1 MAPGIER
8 LIEQEL
14 ALYRSRTAR
23 SMAAWERSS
32 QTMPLGVPT
41 SLQCFSP
48 YPLCLSEGA
57 GSRVSDLDG
66 NEYHDFHL
74 GYSVMIC
81 GHAHPAVDQALAAQ
95 IARGV
100 HFGFLTEEAIA
111 LCEELVLRFGL
122 EQVQLTNSGT
132 EATSLAVRIARAAT
146 GRAGLIKVE
155 GGYHGTTDPL
165 MTSTHPSLRE
175 AGPAERPAPVPWGHG
190 ATPGALADTRVVPY
204 NDLEALERLIV
215 ERQPAAVILEPVLL
229 NVGFIAPAADYL
241 ASVRRL
247 CHQYNV
253 VMILDEVKSGLTLA
267 WGGARERYGIEAD
280 LVCLGKGIGGGLAIG
295 AVGGRAD
302 LLSTVAS
309 GDAPHY
315 ATFAGNPL
323 AAVAGRAALSEV
335 LVPDAYRRQEPH
347 SRRLLEGIQERLT
360 AAGIEG
366 YAIGEGLKGTVVLAA
381 GRPFRNYRDFEIRTD
396 ADLTF
401 LYWLAM
407 VNRGILLSP
416 GQDEQWTT
424 SVVHGSEDI
433 DAFLAAFDD
442 FCEMAGQ

>member
-1 MAPGIER
+1 MAGGIDR
-8 LIEQEL
+8 RIEDEL
-14 ALYRSRTAR
+14 ALYRSRTER
-23 SMAAWERSS
+23 SRAAWERSL

-41 SLQCFSP
+41 SLQYFAP

-57 GSRVSDLDG
+57 GSHVRDLDG

-74 GYSVMIC
+74 GYSVMVC
-81 GHAHPAVDQALAAQ
+81 GHAHPAIEQALASQ
-95 IARGV
+95 IGRGV
-100 HFGFLTEEAIA
+100 HFGFLTEEASA

-132 EATSLAVRIARAAT
+132 EATSLAGRIARAAT

-155 GGYHGTTDPL
+155 GGYHGTTEAL

-175 AGPAERPAPVPWGHG
+175 AGPSARPAAVPWGHG
-190 ATPGALADTRVVPY
+190 SAPGALADTRVVSF
-204 NDLEALERLIV
+204 NDLEALERLIA
-215 ERQPAAVILEPVLL
+215 EQRPAAVIVEPVLL

-247 CHQYNV
+247 CADQNV

-280 LVCLGKGIGGGLAIG
+280 LVCLGKGIGGGLAAG

-302 LLSTVAS
+302 LLATVS
-309 GDAPHY
+309 DGDAPHY

-323 AAVAGRAALSEV
+323 AAAAGRAALREV

-347 SRRLLEGIQERLT
+347 SRRLLEGIQERLG
-360 AAGIEG
+360 AAGIDG
-366 YAIGEGLKGTVVLAA
+366 YAIGTGLKGTVVLAP
-381 GRPFRNYRDFEIRTD
+381 GRPFRNYRDFETRTD

-401 LYWLAM
+401 LYWLVM

-424 SVVHGSEDI
+424 SVVHGSQDI
-433 DAFLAAFDD
+433 DAFLTAFDD
-442 FCEMAGQ
+442 FCTLAAS